1 MPPSQPIAGT
11 RYYAWDKCSDL
22 FFQDHDI
29 LMLFDEGLDGFENPS
44 TDINKHF
51 RVGDLRP
58 EAWFKFFNNVE
69 PRDPNRGFRR

>member
-1 MPPSQPIAGT
+1 MIPRRRDTVVRVARVTASFYLDTVCA
-11 RYYAWDKCSDL
+11 SL
-22 FFQDHDI
+22 
-29 LMLFDEGLDGFENPS
+29 LMLFDESLDGFEDPS

>member
-1 MPPSQPIAGT
+1 
-11 RYYAWDKCSDL
+11 
-22 FFQDHDI
+22 
-29 LMLFDEGLDGFENPS
+29 MLFDESLDGFENPS
-44 TDINKHF
+44 ADINKHF